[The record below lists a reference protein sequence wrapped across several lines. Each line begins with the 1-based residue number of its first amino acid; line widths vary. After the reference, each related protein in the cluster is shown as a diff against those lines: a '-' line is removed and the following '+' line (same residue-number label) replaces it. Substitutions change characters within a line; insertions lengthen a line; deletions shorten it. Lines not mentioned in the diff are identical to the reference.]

1 MQNNKCPICNGNKEH
16 STTTF
21 TVDLGTN
28 LIVVRNTPATICT
41 NCGEEWIDNTT
52 SQQLEAIVNE
62 AKTKNRMIEVIDFN
76 LESVA

>member
-1 MQNNKCPICNGNKEH
+1 MKCPICYGEKSI

-28 LIVVRNTPATICT
+28 LIVVRNTPAMVCS
-41 NCGEEWIDNTT
+41 NCGEAWIDDTAA
-52 SQQLEAIVNE
+52 QQLEAIVNE
-62 AKTKNRMIEVIDFN
+62 AKEKNRMVEVIDFV